1 MASDQIIELMAPS
14 GLLTGIEFDILTD
27 DDIEKICHVNI
38 VESNDVTNAKLGLP
52 NASSRCQTCGS
63 KNTRDCEGHVGLI
76 KLPRTIYH
84 PYFVTEVIQILNQIC
99 PGCMS
104 IKGDLQMKDSFDLET
119 WEKSIGEDHIS
130 EAFGKTIAALRRKFL
145 KLCKSKV
152 LFSPQSVL
160 DHARKFYLKKSLEVG
175 KKWAKT
181 DAQATCKYCAR
192 NATDWYPAVKFKL
205 LSKDMLGKKSLS
217 VIAEVNDK
225 LPKKF
230 QNKSL
235 GDVLP
240 QDFWSFVPTFSQQ
253 QESNANRI
261 TVSPYQAFCLLKELD
276 PEFIKQFALR
286 RDVLFLSY
294 LPVSPNCH
302 RVVETSHVHA
312 DGPQLSFDQSTKAYK
327 RLVDISRKIDEFRQH
342 QQFVPLATS
351 FITSRVLDCLNVSK
365 LRARNSSNGDSSCLS
380 GLKWLKEVVL
390 SKRSDNVFRMTMVGD
405 PKIKLGQIGIPFDI
419 SQNMYISEHVNT
431 YNLEKLNMSCNLHLL
446 TKEELHSRSKGQL
459 TSVRKSN
466 QLQVGDTIYRPLEN
480 DDLILVNRPPSV
492 HQHSLIALSVKIL
505 PIQSVVSINPLCC
518 APLLG
523 DFDGD
528 CLHGYVPQSV
538 HCRVELGELVSLD
551 HQLLNAQ
558 DGRSLVSL
566 SHDSLTAAH
575 LLTNSIVFLNKFE
588 MQQFEMLCPSQSPSP
603 SIIKAPTT
611 RSPLWTG
618 QQLFS
623 MLLPPTMDFS
633 MGSNKIPISKGEVLS
648 TSGASFWLQNTTS
661 SIFSSMFKCYGR
673 KALDFLFS
681 AQEVLCE
688 YLTTRGLS
696 VSLGDVYLSSDLYS
710 RRKMTDEV
718 CYGLEEAE
726 DACHIK
732 QLMLDPEMEFLLKS
746 HDGTCRNPYNYAR
759 NQKHISQFSIAAFR
773 DVFYDLQ
780 NVIHQYISRDNSML
794 AMIHAGSKGSL
805 SKLVQQGACLGL
817 QLPAS
822 PLPFRIPRRLSCV
835 SLNAQKK
842 LEYGIPQDV
851 VECVRGQNSYA
862 VVKASFL
869 DGLNPLEC
877 FVHAITGRSNMF
889 SENAELPGMLTRK
902 LMFYM
907 RDLYAAYD
915 GTVRSTYG
923 QQLVQFSY
931 NIPGESSSEQG
942 DSCTMNGEKDAENN
956 RLGGQPVGSW
966 ASCAISEAAY
976 GALDHP
982 MNSLE
987 ASPLLNL
994 KKVLE
999 CGKSRASVDK
1009 SASIFLSKGL
1019 KKQRYGFE
1027 YGALE
1032 VKNHL
1037 DRVLFSDL
1045 VTTVLIFYAGLDVQ
1059 GTKFSP
1065 WITHFHVSK
1074 ERMMRK
1080 RLRVQTIIDQLSANY
1095 NFVRETVGTE
1105 LPGLRITS
1113 KDCSLIDIQN
1123 EHDETFCIMVLVD
1136 TPESEIQLDT
1146 IRDVLVPLL
1155 LETLVKGFWE
1165 FKKVE
1170 ILCDIQPDSLDELFL
1185 RVSMSEKCLPGKFWS
1200 ALQNACIPIMD
1211 LIDWEH
1217 SHPNSMYDIFSIY
1230 GIDAAWKYFLR
1241 HLKSATSDTGRCIHE
1256 EHLLMAAD
1264 CLSVTGE
1271 FHGLSIKGLK
1281 KQRDQASISS
1291 PFTLACLSNPGYGF
1305 INAAKQGS
1313 VDHLGGTLDAMAWGK
1328 EAPVGTGGPF
1338 EIIYSG
1344 KVHNPQ
1350 KTENI
1355 YKTLLNFKVEKPW
1368 QDDNKLCRHGDRNV
1382 STKWKHKRILSNTG
1396 ASTGESIDQLISEEA
1411 HTRQGCPCEY
1421 PVNKWERQSKGHV
1434 VSSSVSSNSD
1444 AKMGFSTKSAL
1455 RSAGS
1460 WANIVDMCSNL
1471 RTILHEYPI
1480 NGYLNETDKSC
1491 LMEALS
1497 YHPKRD
1503 AKMGTGI
1510 QGIKIGHSPLHP
1522 GSRCFVLVRNDG
1534 TTEDFSYRK
1543 CIIGAAY
1550 SISPEF
1556 GSMVEKKMSWRR

>member
-1 MASDQIIELMAPS
+1 MADDQIIELMAPS
-14 GLLTGIEFDILTD
+14 GLLTGIAFDILTD
-27 DDIEKICHVNI
+27 DDIVSIFFVPTEACSYMLFLVAFLKEKICHVNI

-63 KNTRDCEGHVGLI
+63 RNTRDCHVGFI

-104 IKGDLQMKDSFDLET
+104 IKGDLQIKDSFDLET
-119 WEKSIGEDHIS
+119 WEKSIGEDHVS
-130 EAFGKTIAALRRKFL
+130 EAFGKTIAAVKRKVL

-152 LFSPQSVL
+152 SFSPQSVIQ
-160 DHARKFYLKKSLEVG
+160 HVKKVYLKNCLEVR
-175 KKWAKT
+175 K
-181 DAQATCKYCAR
+181 R
-192 NATDWYPAVKFKL
+192 NATNWYPAVKFKL
-205 LSKDMLGKKSLS
+205 FSKDMLGKKSLS
-217 VIAEVNDK
+217 IMAEVNEK

-230 QNKSL
+230 QNRSL

-294 LPVSPNCH
+294 LPVAPNCH
-302 RVVETSHVHA
+302 RVVETSYVHA
-312 DGPQLSFDQSTKAYK
+312 DGPQLSF
-327 RLVDISRKIDEFRQH
+327 
-342 QQFVPLATS
+342 
-351 FITSRVLDCLNVSK
+351 
-365 LRARNSSNGDSSCLS
+365 LRSRNSSNGDSSCLS

-390 SKRSDNVFRMTMVGD
+390 SKRSDNAFRMTMIGD
-405 PKIKLGQIGIPFDI
+405 PKIKLGQIGIPFDL
-419 SQNMYISEHVNT
+419 SQNLCISEHVNA
-431 YNLEKLNMSCNLHLL
+431 YNLEKLNVSCNLHLL
-446 TKEELHSRSKGQL
+446 TNEELHTRSKGQL

-466 QLQVGDTIYRPLEN
+466 QLQIGDTIYRPLEN
-480 DDLILVNRPPSV
+480 GDLILVNRPPSV

-538 HCRVELGELVSLD
+538 HCRVELGELVNLD

-575 LLTNSIVFLNKFE
+575 LLTSSIVFLNKFE
-588 MQQFEMLCPSQSPSP
+588 MQQLEMLCPSELPFP

-633 MGSNKIPISKGEVLS
+633 MGPNKIQISKGEVLS
-648 TSGASFWLQNTTS
+648 TSGVSSWLQNTTS

-688 YLTTRGLS
+688 YLTARGLS

-718 CYGLEEAE
+718 FYGLEEAE

-732 QLMLDPEMEFLLKS
+732 ELMLDPEMEFLFKS
-746 HDGTCRNPYNYAR
+746 HDGTYRNLYNYAR
-759 NQKHISQFSIAAFR
+759 NQKHISPFSIAAFR

-780 NVIHQYISRDNSML
+780 NVIHRYISRDNSML

-817 QLPAS
+817 QLPSS
-822 PLPFRIPRRLSCV
+822 PLPFRIPQRLSCV
-835 SLNAQKK
+835 SWNAQKK
-842 LEYGIPQDV
+842 SEYGVPQDV

-902 LMFYM
+902 LMFFM

-915 GTVRSTYG
+915 GTIRSTYG

-931 NIPGESSSEQG
+931 NIPGESFSEEG
-942 DSCTMNGEKDAENN
+942 DSCMMYGEKDAEDNG
-956 RLGGQPVGSW
+956 LGGQPVGSW
-966 ASCAISEAAY
+966 AACAISEAAY

-987 ASPLLNL
+987 ASPLMNL
-994 KKVLE
+994 KKVLD

-1059 GTKFSP
+1059 GTRFSP

-1080 RLRVQTIIDQLSANY
+1080 ILRAQAIIDQLSRNY

-1105 LPGLRITS
+1105 LPVLHITS
-1113 KDCSLIDIQN
+1113 KDCSLIDFPN
-1123 EHDETFCIMVLVD
+1123 EHDEAFCVMVLVD
-1136 TPESEIQLDT
+1136 TAESDIQLDT
-1146 IRDVLVPLL
+1146 IRDAIIPLL
-1155 LETLVKGFWE
+1155 LETLIKGFWE
-1165 FKKVE
+1165 FKEVE
-1170 ILCDIQPDSLDELFL
+1170 ILCDIQPDSLDGLFL
-1185 RVSMSEKCLPGKFWS
+1185 RVTMSEKCLPGKFWS

-1211 LIDWEH
+1211 LIDWEQ

-1230 GIDAAWKYFLR
+1230 GIDAAWKYFLKY
-1241 HLKSATSDTGRCIHE
+1241 LKSATSDIGRCIHE

-1271 FHGLSIKGLK
+1271 FHGLSTKGLK

-1291 PFTLACLSNPGYGF
+1291 PFTLACLSNPGNGF
-1305 INAAKQGS
+1305 VNAAKQGS
-1313 VDHLGGTLDAMAWGK
+1313 VDHLCGTLDAVAWGK
-1328 EAPVGTGGPF
+1328 EAPIGTGGPF

-1344 KVHNPQ
+1344 K
-1350 KTENI
+1350 
-1355 YKTLLNFKVEKPW
+1355 
-1368 QDDNKLCRHGDRNV
+1368 
-1382 STKWKHKRILSNTG
+1382 
-1396 ASTGESIDQLISEEA
+1396 
-1411 HTRQGCPCEY
+1411 
-1421 PVNKWERQSKGHV
+1421 
-1434 VSSSVSSNSD
+1434 
-1444 AKMGFSTKSAL
+1444 
-1455 RSAGS
+1455 
-1460 WANIVDMCSNL
+1460 
-1471 RTILHEYPI
+1471 
-1480 NGYLNETDKSC
+1480 
-1491 LMEALS
+1491 
-1497 YHPKRD
+1497 
-1503 AKMGTGI
+1503 
-1510 QGIKIGHSPLHP
+1510 IG
-1522 GSRCFVLVRNDG
+1522 
-1534 TTEDFSYRK
+1534 
-1543 CIIGAAY
+1543 
-1550 SISPEF
+1550 
-1556 GSMVEKKMSWRR
+1556 